1 MKKFL
6 KSLLVLSIFIVSSF
20 ALVACGKAPKVERI
34 YVDLG
39 EQTSISVTHK
49 SGWKPEENLKVKAVL
64 SDGTEIELN
73 AEDCLFE
80 NFNIN
85 NVGSQEVK
93 VSYGAYQASVTV
105 NVKKYITG
113 IAVTPGTVPT
123 EVYHNDE
130 LDLSD
135 ATITVTYSD
144 GSRDENVSQGV
155 THSTP
160 VTNTV
165 KLVNTVT
172 FYYEGHQC
180 TAEYEVKRKLMSI
193 ELDHNSYTKE
203 VSWTEN
209 ANAFD
214 YSAVKVYAIYSNSVS
229 PELVSL
235 DASNFTRK
243 VTTNVSSENDYFTV
257 SFGGK
262 TVNSED
268 IEVYKSVSSIK
279 YISGLESNIY
289 YGDIYSTSNV
299 TIEVSYNDGS
309 EETVNNSLDASVL
322 TFNYH
327 AFDLGLNELQ
337 IIYVTDRKVSSNS
350 NKCTFEVNVQDK
362 SLNKID
368 VVGKQGARSYYFLKE
383 DKATIPTA
391 EEVKANFNFSEDW
404 IVNDVAITD
413 LSLVNISVAAK
424 VGGVAGEYVATITYK
439 TFETKTISVY
449 SIVDWSEANI
459 SVESISIVPGSLVL
473 NVGHNQGTNPVANLK
488 LSVKYAGIDDP
499 LVLDYAD
506 YDGVGETLDASDMMV
521 VSFDNQATFSDAI
534 VKQVAFKVTYQG
546 QQATETINVQRTFVR
561 IDAPSVSVLWNAN
574 GTIDFSSYTFT
585 IVYLDGS
592 VQVQGPA
599 SKKGYTMDKA
609 SLASTHSYDQAC
621 TLTFALENCY
631 GKTQGTCEFTYNV
644 YEEMSSMTQEGAIV
658 EVEWDSSETYDNVN
672 ANSMKVYLNYTSG
685 NKDEI
690 SIATETTSGYKVEQ
704 NIDRTIAGK
713 QNFIIAYYEYDGE
726 KINKIEGSGFSVTV
740 PVTVIDTILDYT
752 IEGVSSTVL
761 KDETID
767 YTKVTLKPVFKS
779 GRVAVQADHV
789 TYDKLQVTP
798 IDVSVANVTKTLSV
812 VYNSKTYTKEIR
824 VVEYNVLG
832 FSSPSFVTQYNNR
845 KENSY
850 NSTGSSGVKGFN
862 TIEEN
867 YVVGDDN
874 AFVFNPVVQVKYG
887 NGSTGIKEDVVL
899 KAKTYIHNGTSYV
912 EENSEEYISFN
923 GSTHEF
929 TFGSEAKNQ
938 QFKIEVSLD
947 DTRYSDVLTFEF
959 TVVDGYNVY
968 NAKQLSIIDNRNQGN
983 KWTNF
988 LGSEY
993 LGKTLNPASVVVHG
1007 NITITKNDIPTI
1019 HFYKESDVN
1028 PGDLDYGVY
1037 DDSTIEGR
1045 KKVIGSLKDTQGS
1058 DDEGYRYIFSR
1069 DVANG
1074 TSFTLHGNYFTFD
1087 LSQMPLIVREDGA
1100 INSTGKGVNSHVAV
1114 FSLWGDYSAP
1124 VTGSAEVRNIRWY
1137 GNAKKSE
1144 DSTISGGVLGVKAS
1158 NLNATFYNNLAEAF
1172 CIPYFFETPEENCE
1186 DVVMNLTK
1194 CNAYDAYNTLLYLWS
1209 GERINI
1215 DDCKLIGAGGP
1226 VMICDHVK
1234 HETDGSGGYTTNV
1247 YIDTQGIGTSVLESW
1262 VAGTEGWFDTYE
1274 GAGALATQIKAF
1286 SALYETSDYS
1296 KTLIRTFEGQEGQF
1310 MNLVSVH
1317 KSGSVEG
1324 LTNAIIRGS
1333 LVYEGATHNLKL
1345 TDDDNLM
1352 YIASQVGLLDA
1363 ALYQSR
1369 DQIETLI
1376 GEGMTEEQAIATLT
1390 SSSEFISTVTSYVK
1404 GFASQGVFMVT
1415 DTGSVGFPGQDMNVN
1430 SGWYLDESKN
1440 FNGKPKV
1447 ELTKSGTKIYVYL
1460 PNGMAASLGFYNYP
1474 YQDA

>member
-93 VSYGAYQASVTV
+93 VSYGAYETTVTV
-105 NVKKYITG
+105 NVEKYITG
-113 IAVTPGTVPT
+113 IAVTPGTVPA

-193 ELDHNSYTKE
+193 ELDHNSYAKE

-268 IEVYKSVSSIK
+268 IEVYRSVQSIN
-279 YISGLESNIY
+279 YVSGLQSNIY
-289 YGDIYSTSNV
+289 YGDNFDTSNV
-299 TIEVSYNDGS
+299 SIKVTYNDGH
-309 EETVNNSLDASVL
+309 EETINNSQNAGVL
-322 TFNYH
+322 VFGEDGHYT
-327 AFDLGLNELQ
+327 FDLGQNNLD
-337 IIYVTDRKVSSNS
+337 ITYVCERKVSSNS

-413 LSLVNISVAAK
+413 LSLVNIFVAAK

-459 SVESISIVPGSLVL
+459 SVESISIVPGSLIL

-599 SKKGYTMDKA
+599 SKNGYVMDKA

-621 TLTFALENCY
+621 ELTFALENCY

-690 SIATETTSGYKVEQ
+690 SIATETSSGYKVEQ

-726 KINKIEGSGFSVTV
+726 KLNKIEGSGFSVTV

-752 IEGVSSTVL
+752 IEGISSTVL

-779 GRVAVQADHV
+779 GRVTVQADHV

-968 NAKQLSIIDNRNQGN
+968 NAKQLSIIDNRNQAN

-1007 NITITKNDIPTI
+1007 NITITKDDIPTI

-1028 PGDLDYGVY
+1028 PGDLDYGIY
-1037 DDSTIEGR
+1037 DDSTAEGR
-1045 KKVIGSLKDTQGS
+1045 KKVIGSMKDTSGS
-1058 DDEGYRYIFSR
+1058 DGEGYRYIYSR
-1069 DVANG
+1069 DIANG
-1074 TSFTLHGNYFTFD
+1074 TSFTLHGNYFSLD

-1100 INSTGKGVNSHVAV
+1100 INSTGKGVNSHVATLS
-1114 FSLWGDYSAP
+1114 FWGDYSAP
-1124 VTGSAEVRNIRWY
+1124 VTGSAEVRNVRWY

-1144 DSTISGGVLGVKAS
+1144 DYTISGGVIGVKATD
-1158 NLNATFYNNLAEAF
+1158 LNATFYNNFAEAF
-1172 CIPYFFETPEENCE
+1172 YIPYFFETPNENCE
-1186 DVVMNLTK
+1186 NVVMNLTK
-1194 CNAYDAYNTLLYLWS
+1194 CNAYDSYNTLIYVWS
-1209 GERINI
+1209 ASRLNI
-1215 DDCKLIGAGGP
+1215 DDCNLIGAGGP
-1226 VMICDHVK
+1226 VMICDHVGNNN
-1234 HETDGSGGYTTNV
+1234 DGSGGYTSNV
-1247 YIDTQGIGTSVLESW
+1247 YVDTKEIGTSVLESW
-1262 VAGTEGWFDTYE
+1262 IAGTEGWFELFD
-1274 GAGALATQIKAF
+1274 GAGAIVSGLKGIEKLLVGDGYGKSILDST
-1286 SALYETSDYS
+1286 
-1296 KTLIRTFEGQEGQF
+1296 GQKI
-1310 MNLVSVH
+1310 NLVAVY
-1317 KSGSVEG
+1317 KSGEVED
-1324 LTNAIIRGS
+1324 LSSSTIRGTFNVQGWS
-1333 LVYEGATHNLKL
+1333 GMDLDGETMKAMRSQIQQAVVQMNGGNMTAATEQLGK
-1345 TDDDNLM
+1345 M
-1352 YIASQVGLLDA
+1352 CI
-1363 ALYQSR
+1363 
-1369 DQIETLI
+1369 IE
-1376 GEGMTEEQAIATLT
+1376 
-1390 SSSEFISTVTSYVK
+1390 SY
-1404 GFASQGVFMVT
+1404 
-1415 DTGSVGFPGQDMNVN
+1415 N
-1430 SGWYLDESKN
+1430 SGTSTFGVPGTTDWLGNEVPTLGSTIVPDETTMSQCGPYMNIYL
-1440 FNGKPKV
+1440 F
-1447 ELTKSGTKIYVYL
+1447 
-1460 PNGMAASLGFYNYP
+1460 NGMAAVIGVDNEP
-1474 YQDA
+1474 YVG